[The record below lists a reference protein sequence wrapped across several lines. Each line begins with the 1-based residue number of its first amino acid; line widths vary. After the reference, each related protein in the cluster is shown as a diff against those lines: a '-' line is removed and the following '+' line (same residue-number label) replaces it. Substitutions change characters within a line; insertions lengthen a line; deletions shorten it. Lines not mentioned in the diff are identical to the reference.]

1 MSGFELPVRAIRE
14 QISSAIDLIVH
25 QSRLRDGSRKIVN
38 VSEVVGMEGD
48 IVTIQDI
55 FVFQQDIAR
64 NNGKVAGEF
73 VPTGIHPKIVKKIRE
88 NGVLCKDEWFLQKG
102 GRAG

>member
-1 MSGFELPVRAIRE
+1 
-14 QISSAIDLIVH
+14 
-25 QSRLRDGSRKIVN
+25 
-38 VSEVVGMEGD
+38 
-48 IVTIQDI
+48 
-55 FVFQQDIAR
+55 
-64 NNGKVAGEF
+64 